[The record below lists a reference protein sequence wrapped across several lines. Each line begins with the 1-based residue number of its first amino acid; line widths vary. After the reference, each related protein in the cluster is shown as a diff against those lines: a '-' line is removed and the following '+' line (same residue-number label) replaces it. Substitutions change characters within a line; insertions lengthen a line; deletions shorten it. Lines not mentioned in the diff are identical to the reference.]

1 MYQDGVRRLWVVDKD
16 RRPLSRSGQ
25 ETLVQEIM
33 KAVTRSWA
41 RGGLA
46 RVAMLG
52 TAGALTVVL
61 LGGCGS
67 SASKAA
73 SGSSSSAPVAT
84 TTSAGTSGSG
94 SSPSPTSAST
104 SSSSKVDIGA
114 LGSSFCDTARKEQ
127 AQADKNAQA
136 LTADDPAT
144 LKKFEEQAL
153 AVLPAFAAQ
162 APAEIK
168 SSVDVLV
175 AADQSFFKALQAA
188 GFDFTKLSPTTITQF
203 ETPAFTAATEKVTD
217 YLKTKCGIS
226 ESDAPTS

>member
-1 MYQDGVRRLWVVDKD
+1 
-16 RRPLSRSGQ
+16 
-25 ETLVQEIM
+25 VQEIH
-33 KAVTRSWA
+33 KSDIAGRIRAGWVRAVT
-41 RGGLA
+41 
-46 RVAMLG
+46 VG
-52 TAGALTVVL
+52 TVSALTAVL
-61 LGGCGS
+61 LAACGSS

-73 SGSSSSAPVAT
+73 GGSSLASKAAAGTTANTALSSSPTSSPPVAGTSSSSA
-84 TTSAGTSGSG
+84 
-94 SSPSPTSAST
+94 
-104 SSSSKVDIGA
+104 KVDIGA

-127 AQADKNAQA
+127 AQADQNVQA
-136 LTADDPAT
+136 LTAGDPAT

-153 AVLPAFAAQ
+153 AELPAFAAQ

-188 GFDFTKLSPTTITQF
+188 GFDFTKLSPTTVSQF

-217 YLKTKCGIS
+217 YLETKCGIT